1 MNLNFS
7 QLLYL
12 IAALTLLGA
21 GALIATAVVTHT
33 PIQGPQEQVVQAPQ
47 PTRRVLAPVK
57 DLKANIFVQPTD
69 FRWIDVAENLV
80 RPEFITQGI
89 DDINN
94 LAGAILLKSVAA
106 DQPVDR
112 RTLISP
118 RERGFLAAALS
129 PDTRAVSIAV
139 DEVTGAAGLIY
150 PDDHVDV
157 ILTFTVTGQDVPAAK
172 RTVGETVLQNIRVL
186 AVDQTM
192 RSPTDDAPKDGT
204 AAAQVLAQR
213 KPARTM
219 TLEVKQQ
226 DAQKLT
232 VAANLGKI
240 TLSLRG
246 LTNALPAGG
255 ALPDAV
261 FAGDVSKN
269 YDQEKPQLPPVQ
281 PPAPAVKPDPLPQP
295 GVTILRGGASGR

>member
-33 PIQGPQEQVVQAPQ
+33 PIQTQQEQAVQAPQ

-57 DLKANIFVQPTD
+57 DLKANMFVQPTD
-69 FRWIDVAENLV
+69 FKWIDIPENLV
-80 RPEFITQGI
+80 RPEFFTQGI
-89 DDINN
+89 DDPNN
-94 LAGAILLKSVAA
+94 LAGAILLKPVAV

-150 PDDHVDV
+150 PDDRVDV

-172 RTVGETVLQNIRVL
+172 RTVGETVLQNVRVL

-192 RSPTDDAPKDGT
+192 RSASDDAPKDGSP
-204 AAAQVLAQR
+204 AAQVVVQR

-232 VAANLGKI
+232 VAANLGRI
-240 TLSLRG
+240 TLALRG
-246 LTNALPAGG
+246 LTNAPNPAN

-269 YDQEKPQLPPVQ
+269 YDQEKPQLPPIQ
-281 PPAPAVKPDPLPQP
+281 TPPPALKVEPPAQQ
-295 GVTILRGGASGR
+295 GVTVLRGGASGR